1 MTLPFEIFTTELL
14 LQDEIINLDEIT
26 ELRDSRVFRIQGLP
40 TKSYEKD
47 YEVQLDMTIE
57 MNLNQLVV
65 ARDGYTGL
73 DLLSDV
79 GGMESILISGCLI
92 LLGIWNYHYLEN

>member
-1 MTLPFEIFTTELL
+1 
-14 LQDEIINLDEIT
+14 
-26 ELRDSRVFRIQGLP
+26 
-40 TKSYEKD
+40 
-47 YEVQLDMTIE
+47 MTIE